1 MITEG
6 YVKFSVRLRE
16 ADIEA
21 PEALTEL
28 NTVRTALFDKGMI
41 GILPDG
47 VGFGNVSIKEAGSEV
62 FFISGTAT
70 GGKRILDLQDYCRV
84 DACSIERNEVQ
95 CTGRIRASAETLS
108 HDSVYRANLKT
119 GCVIHVHHKPLFLK
133 LLTSTCPATSPDA
146 AYGTPEMA
154 HNIEA
159 IVKAHGA
166 PEGVLVMTGHEDGV
180 IAWGRTVAE
189 TYDVLMNHYKLI

>member
-6 YVKFSVRLRE
+6 YIKFSVHLHE
-16 ADIEA
+16 TDIQA
-21 PEALTEL
+21 PETLQEL
-28 NTVRTALFDKGMI
+28 NTARTALFDLRMI

-47 VGFGNVSIKEAGSEV
+47 VGFGNISIKDAGGAV

-70 GGKRILDLQDYCRV
+70 GGKRILDVNDYCRV
-84 DACSIERNEVQ
+84 DACSIERNEVL
-95 CTGRIRASAETLS
+95 CAGRIRASAETLS
-108 HDSVYRANLKT
+108 HYAVYQSNPAIR
-119 GCVIHVHHKPLFLK
+119 CVIHVHLKTLFLK
-133 LLTSTCPATSPDA
+133 LLTSTCPATSLDA

-154 HNIEA
+154 HNIET
-159 IVKAHGA
+159 IVRAHEA
-166 PEGVLVMTGHEDGV
+166 PEGILVMTGHEDGV